1 MNVLTAGFLIG
12 MRHALDGDHLAAL
25 SVLIVEKPSIR
36 RAAKQGALWGMG
48 HSLTLFLMGVAVI
61 VLDLQ
66 LSVQLASVLELLV
79 GVMLIGLGAG
89 LLRRFNQ
96 PEPRA
101 TPHQVLGIG
110 IMHGLAGSSALIL
123 LTLSNIQTTSLA
135 LGYIGLFGLGS
146 ILGMVLVSVALAWPL
161 HRVSD
166 KANWIPLLTRGSAC
180 VLSIGLG
187 VVLIHE
193 AMTTL

>member
-89 LLRRFNQ
+89 LLRRFSQ

-101 TPHQVLGIG
+101 TPHRVLGIG
-110 IMHGLAGSSALIL
+110 FMHGLAGSSALIL

-166 KANWIPLLTRGSAC
+166 KANWIPFLTRGSAC

-187 VVLIHE
+187 AVLIHE
-193 AMTTL
+193 AMGTL